1 MVAGFAAA
9 SKVLP
14 GVCQPGDYGLQAQ
27 ATDRYIHFYNFARYL
42 HCNKRLAIFPS
53 PAGISLTKLSLA
65 ENNLIIPDQGEFG

>member
-27 ATDRYIHFYNFARYL
+27 ATDR
-42 HCNKRLAIFPS
+42 
-53 PAGISLTKLSLA
+53 
-65 ENNLIIPDQGEFG
+65 